1 MVASLW
7 PTTNLC
13 GHFWCLFL
21 MQTSQLLKVTLDYSQ
36 SSFLIQPACEARQRT
51 YALRALRLLLADSAP
66 TVGRGEDF
74 LMGQLI
80 FFTKTGVTP
89 EGKVEKSIPRWKI
102 NRHAE
107 G

>member
-66 TVGRGEDF
+66 TMCTLF
-74 LMGQLI
+74 
-80 FFTKTGVTP
+80 
-89 EGKVEKSIPRWKI
+89 SILF
-102 NRHAE
+102 HTTEQAQTS
-107 G
+107 

>member
-51 YALRALRLLLADSAP
+51 YALRALRLLLADSAL
-66 TVGRGEDF
+66 TVGRG
-74 LMGQLI
+74 
-80 FFTKTGVTP
+80 KTF
-89 EGKVEKSIPRWKI
+89 
-102 NRHAE
+102 
-107 G
+107 

>member
-51 YALRALRLLLADSAP
+51 YALRALRLLLADSAL
-66 TVGRGEDF
+66 TVGTGKTFKLRVLIPLKWEWPKTAKNRGEP
-74 LMGQLI
+74 
-80 FFTKTGVTP
+80 K
-89 EGKVEKSIPRWKI
+89 K
-102 NRHAE
+102 
-107 G
+107 